1 MSTVAYDNRTP
12 DERTRDERSANAIYN
27 WTIFAFCSGCSAG
40 ISALMWLTLANESTP
55 DPDEQAWLPLLQ
67 FVTVVGAIVVVAYA
81 LLYLSLAARVRG
93 RG

>member
-1 MSTVAYDNRTP
+1 MAYDHRTP
-12 DERTRDERSANAIYN
+12 DERTRDERSANVVHN
-27 WTIFAFCSGCSAG
+27 WTMFAFCSGSSAG
-40 ISALMWLTLANESTP
+40 ISALMWLILANDSTP

-81 LLYLSLAARVRG
+81 LWCFSLEAHARG